1 MFYVYKNTT
10 DNSYAVA
17 QFTDQEDAIAH
28 MEHLALRNLDLSATG
43 YAVRDFLLNT
53 CAEFEI

>member
-1 MFYVYKNTT
+1 
-10 DNSYAVA
+10 
-17 QFTDQEDAIAH
+17 
-28 MEHLALRNLDLSATG
+28 MEHLALRNSDPAAIG